1 MVRTY
6 KRMYSN
12 ARKGQ
17 QHKPYRVKISASLE
31 EAGEEMNANQL
42 SRKQAVKMYSITIS
56 TFY

>member
-1 MVRTY
+1 
-6 KRMYSN
+6 MYSN
-12 ARKGQ
+12 ARKRQ